1 MNGCEKFIQHYGET
15 LIDMT
20 IFKTLDI
27 RGLPFFSS
35 YERTLKAIREVKID
49 GVLEL
54 ILDSKKNFVQA
65 YKKWARSEGYHA
77 TDMDDGNQTIRLFIR
92 KLKSPSK

>member
-1 MNGCEKFIQHYGET
+1 
-15 LIDMT
+15 MT

-49 GVLEL
+49 SVLEL
-54 ILDSKKNFVQA
+54 ILDSKKTSCRRIKSGLALKVIMLQTWTMAAKQFVC
-65 YKKWARSEGYHA
+65 SLE
-77 TDMDDGNQTIRLFIR
+77 N
-92 KLKSPSK
+92 

>member
-1 MNGCEKFIQHYGET
+1 
-15 LIDMT
+15 MT

-35 YERTLKAIREVKID
+35 YQRTLEALREVKID

-54 ILDSKKNFVQA
+54 VLDPKNNFMQTF
-65 YKKWARSEGYHA
+65 KKWARSEGYHA
-77 TDMDDGNQTIRLFIR
+77 TDMADGSQTIRLFIK
-92 KLKSPSK
+92 KLKPLKINNIKR